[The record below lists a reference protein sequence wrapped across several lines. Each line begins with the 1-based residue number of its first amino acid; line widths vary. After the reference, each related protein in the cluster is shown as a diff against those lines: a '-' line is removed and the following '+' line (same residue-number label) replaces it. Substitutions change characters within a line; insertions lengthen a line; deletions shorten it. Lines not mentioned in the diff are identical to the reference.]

1 MIVDLEQKS
10 GISAYCR
17 TKSARSKYISDWK
30 PQEGWITDST
40 RTFGGWRK
48 HGIKATKDWKFV
60 WGSVKCNKVKIK
72 LKKKKNFRS
81 LPLGPAAG
89 KTGLLFILQMKR
101 RLNSEIHI
109 GSFNKITSPKCQF
122 TFLIQCMAN
131 STTVNSWKTN

>member
-72 LKKKKNFRS
+72 LKKKKKFQISSTRPCSRENWPSFHF
-81 LPLGPAAG
+81 ADEK
-89 KTGLLFILQMKR
+89 KTQLWDTYR
-101 RLNSEIHI
+101 
-109 GSFNKITSPKCQF
+109 
-122 TFLIQCMAN
+122 LIQQNNITKMPIHLFDSVHGQFHN
-131 STTVNSWKTN
+131 S